1 MVQLDGILG
10 VGEKGTQLSGGQKQR
25 VAIARALI
33 RNPSILILDEAT
45 SALDSESEY
54 IVSDD
59 YYIEKR
65 TVLVIAHR
73 LSTVER
79 ADNILVIDKGCVV
92 EQGPHA
98 ELMARGGLYCKLV
111 QRQMGTEIDRGGA

>member
-1 MVQLDGILG
+1 MMQ
-10 VGEKGTQLSGGQKQR
+10 SH
-25 VAIARALI
+25 
-33 RNPSILILDEAT
+33 
-45 SALDSESEY
+45 
-54 IVSDD
+54 
-59 YYIEKR
+59 

-79 ADNILVIDKGCVV
+79 ADNILVIDKGSVV

-111 QRQMGTEIDRGGA
+111 QRQILGTEIDADGHNPSPATTLVLKEGDKESGEDCSDTEYEARY

>member
-1 MVQLDGILG
+1 MR
-10 VGEKGTQLSGGQKQR
+10 EH
-25 VAIARALI
+25 
-33 RNPSILILDEAT
+33 
-45 SALDSESEY
+45 
-54 IVSDD
+54 
-59 YYIEKR
+59 

-79 ADNILVIDKGCVV
+79 ADNILVIDKGCVA

-111 QRQMGTEIDRGGA
+111 QRQILGTDTDADVPNPSPAPPWKLKEGDKESGEDCSDTEYEARY

>member
-1 MVQLDGILG
+1 MMR
-10 VGEKGTQLSGGQKQR
+10 EH
-25 VAIARALI
+25 
-33 RNPSILILDEAT
+33 
-45 SALDSESEY
+45 
-54 IVSDD
+54 
-59 YYIEKR
+59 

-111 QRQMGTEIDRGGA
+111 QRQILGIEIDADVPNPSPAPPWELKEGDKESAEDSSDNEREARY

>member
-1 MVQLDGILG
+1 MM
-10 VGEKGTQLSGGQKQR
+10 
-25 VAIARALI
+25 RAH
-33 RNPSILILDEAT
+33 
-45 SALDSESEY
+45 
-54 IVSDD
+54 
-59 YYIEKR
+59 

-79 ADNILVIDKGCVV
+79 ADNILVIDKGSVV

-111 QRQMGTEIDRGGA
+111 QRQILGSEIDADGHKISPAPPRVLKEGDKESEEDCSDTEYEARY